1 MTPPAT
7 APTATDA
14 STGGAKRPTREPDPA
29 APPQPLATEV
39 AARLP
44 HRDTAIRGF
53 VTRIMPSTETCVSL
67 TSAPSD
73 SKSFAAPPMSG

>member
-1 MTPPAT
+1 M
-7 APTATDA
+7 
-14 STGGAKRPTREPDPA
+14 RPTREPDPA

-44 HRDTAIRGF
+44 HRDTAILGF

-67 TSAPSD
+67 TSALSD